1 MRFMPETACHPDTA
15 EFEEKICILLKFTEI
30 VLQNPFKSSRT

>member
-1 MRFMPETACHPDTA
+1 MQFMPETDCHPDNA

-30 VLQNPFKSSRT
+30 VLPNPFKSSRT